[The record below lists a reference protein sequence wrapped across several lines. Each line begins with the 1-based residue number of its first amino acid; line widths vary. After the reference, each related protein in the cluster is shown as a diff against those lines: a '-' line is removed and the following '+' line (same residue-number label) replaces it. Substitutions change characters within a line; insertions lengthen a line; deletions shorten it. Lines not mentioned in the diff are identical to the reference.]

1 MSRHF
6 QTVKYVKDDNVPDL
20 NHYILSGL
28 EGILKP
34 EGFVFLALPDHE
46 PEERTRVILEC
57 LCNEI
62 EKQADNASVTR
73 KRYSDPVTESGIHE
87 DMVIFFREIGDLL
100 QYIVNSTSWEKNELK
115 EYDKIE
121 LRQRL
126 DFIRSMIK

>member
-1 MSRHF
+1 MSKHF
-6 QTVKYVKDDNVPDL
+6 QSVRYAKDKKSPELD
-20 NHYILSGL
+20 HYFLSGT

-34 EGFVFLALPDHE
+34 DGFIFLALPDHE

-87 DMVIFFREIGDLL
+87 DIVIFFREIGDLL

-126 DFIRSMIK
+126 DFIRSIIK